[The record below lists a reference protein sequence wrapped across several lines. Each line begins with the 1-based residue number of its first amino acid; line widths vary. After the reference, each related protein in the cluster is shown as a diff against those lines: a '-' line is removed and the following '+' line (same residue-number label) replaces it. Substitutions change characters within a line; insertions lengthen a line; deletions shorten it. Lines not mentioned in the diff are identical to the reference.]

1 MPRRSPTI
9 TSSRR
14 RATLWLAA
22 ALLGLLWAAA
32 PGALGGEQPAAKK
45 LDQVKVDPPKSDQA
59 GPAPSKADQSKA
71 DKSEPIN
78 ITSDRMESN
87 AGGDVV
93 TFTGNVVAT
102 QADGML
108 KARLVRV
115 FYRTLPEAAGAQ
127 GAEPRREVTRIEA
140 EGEVMIV
147 QAKKI
152 ATGERAVY
160 SAAERTIVLTGSA
173 RVRQERDW
181 VAGSKVT
188 FYLDE
193 NRSVVE
199 GAPGRRVTSIIYPKG
214 EGEAEERRP

>member
-1 MPRRSPTI
+1 VALGLVLLALQAGGQQKPEEPISI
-9 TSSRR
+9 TS
-14 RATLWLAA
+14 
-22 ALLGLLWAAA
+22 
-32 PGALGGEQPAAKK
+32 E
-45 LDQVKVDPPKSDQA
+45 
-59 GPAPSKADQSKA
+59 
-71 DKSEPIN
+71 
-78 ITSDRMESN
+78 RMEAN
-87 AGGDVV
+87 AAGDVV

-108 KARLVRV
+108 KARLLRV
-115 FYRTLPEAAGAQ
+115 FYRDLPPQAGAGAQ
-127 GAEPRREVTRIEA
+127 EGRREITRIEA

-160 SAAERTIVLTGSA
+160 SSAERTIVLTGKA

-214 EGEAEERRP
+214 EREAEAKRP